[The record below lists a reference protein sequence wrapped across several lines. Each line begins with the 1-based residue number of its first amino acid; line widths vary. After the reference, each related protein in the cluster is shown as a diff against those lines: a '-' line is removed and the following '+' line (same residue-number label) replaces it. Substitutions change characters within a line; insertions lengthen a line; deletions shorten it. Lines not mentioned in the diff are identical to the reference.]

1 MNLFRVGLERFS
13 LAAATRLFQTGSTGT
28 LDQRSDSIT
37 SNADLQ
43 AARMWLNDQAARSNT
58 NGDSLKPMVCQK
70 SEVPLDRRIY
80 ALRMLARFNH

>member
-1 MNLFRVGLERFS
+1 M
-13 LAAATRLFQTGSTGT
+13 GSNGT

-80 ALRMLARFNH
+80 ALSLLARFHH